1 MGSAVVIWSQIDSSY
16 LYVPYTCVYTLDPVP
31 LLVPAGCGNFG
42 AAPGKEEPSS
52 PIIMPINVPSNIE
65 PTTPKKKNLKEKQIK
80 GKK

>member
-52 PIIMPINVPSNIE
+52 PIIMPI
-65 PTTPKKKNLKEKQIK
+65 K
-80 GKK
+80 GKTNKRKKITTSKKLIWKEGGNN